1 MARFWHAHALLQY
14 ANACVMIIY
23 YCLRHSVRKAST
35 VSPKL
40 FLDHSHPS
48 TAAPAMGA
56 SRTPTNSSPPLPVHA
71 AELLSRITPPDA
83 SRHFLPDGAPAG
95 NAAVATSSAGG
106 GTDGS
111 MLEGLRSKSAE
122 GSDYGGSDYGANG
135 DGDGLL
141 LHEGSVQ
148 IDSSPDALLG
158 SGRFAEVRKG
168 R

>member
-1 MARFWHAHALLQY
+1 
-14 ANACVMIIY
+14 
-23 YCLRHSVRKAST
+23 
-35 VSPKL
+35 
-40 FLDHSHPS
+40 
-48 TAAPAMGA
+48 MGA